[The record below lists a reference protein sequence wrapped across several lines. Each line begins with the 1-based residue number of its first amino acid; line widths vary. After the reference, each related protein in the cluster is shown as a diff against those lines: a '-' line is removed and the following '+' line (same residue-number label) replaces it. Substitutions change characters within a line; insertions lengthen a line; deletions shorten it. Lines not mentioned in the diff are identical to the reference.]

1 MFKSVK
7 EGMFKGIGLMIVFS
21 TAVFAINVSGTIKT
35 WTSGETLTATDLNT
49 TVQSLKTAVESATQ
63 LVEFGNTR
71 NTQAYE
77 TYYGTLTSGT
87 TASAA
92 VASTM
97 TRSGTVKNA
106 KLVVYGTMPF
116 GCVMTLTKNGS
127 DTAIS
132 LSVANGAG
140 TSTITD
146 ADTVTFIV
154 GDTLGWKNHCPGA
167 NGNYS
172 PAPMIVSFEF

>member
-1 MFKSVK
+1 MLRNIK
-7 EGMFKGIGLMIVFS
+7 EGIYRGIGLLVVLG
-21 TAVFAINVSGTIKT
+21 TAVFAVSVTGTIKT
-35 WTSGETLTATDLNT
+35 WSSGETLTATDLNT

-63 LVEFGNTR
+63 LVEFGRIR
-71 NTQAYE
+71 NTETYE

-97 TRSGTVKNA
+97 TRSGTIKNA
-106 KLVVYGTMPF
+106 KLMIYGTMPF

-132 LSVANGAG
+132 MSAANGAG
-140 TSTITD
+140 ASTITD
-146 ADTVTFIV
+146 ADTVTFIA
-154 GDTLGWKNHCPGA
+154 GDTLGWKNYCAGS
-167 NGNYS
+167 NGNT
-172 PAPMIVSFEF
+172 AIVPMIVSFEF